1 MHINLK
7 KKSFILTFGIL
18 LILTPFF
25 YYIFSLFV
33 IINCERSKVLKY
45 IFYPIHEIY
54 KPDRRAFCNLSRL
67 KDHEI
72 VFLSDSTNLGRVD
85 QTTKGISGYLE
96 YFTNKKTLSVD
107 LGGGNAETFNY
118 FFDNSPFIDFSNVKY
133 VILTLNLRAFAETS
147 YTAAEFLDS
156 KDRHFSKIFYNP
168 YKIQDLIEL
177 NKLIFDAQLLE
188 KKIINWESKNTVIDN
203 VKIKKK
209 IKTDNNVLKINE
221 YFKTYMGKIELNHP
235 VLLSILKLKK
245 KLNKMGIKLIVYSTP
260 INISEA
266 MNEFRNDNKYSLNN
280 KSFEDRIILN
290 LLNIKNSFYLNDI
303 PFLDLTFQIKNI
315 KTFYDRDYNISS
327 EHIDYKGRKF
337 VADKLQQFINL
348 NKI

>member
-1 MHINLK
+1 M
-7 KKSFILTFGIL
+7 
-18 LILTPFF
+18 
-25 YYIFSLFV
+25 
-33 IINCERSKVLKY
+33 
-45 IFYPIHEIY
+45 
-54 KPDRRAFCNLSRL
+54 
-67 KDHEI
+67 
-72 VFLSDSTNLGRVD
+72 GRVD

-156 KDRHFSKIFYNP
+156 KDRYFSKIFYNP

-245 KLNKMGIKLIVYSTP
+245 KIK
-260 INISEA
+260 
-266 MNEFRNDNKYSLNN
+266 
-280 KSFEDRIILN
+280 
-290 LLNIKNSFYLNDI
+290 
-303 PFLDLTFQIKNI
+303 
-315 KTFYDRDYNISS
+315 
-327 EHIDYKGRKF
+327 
-337 VADKLQQFINL
+337 
-348 NKI
+348 